1 MSESASPAPDLFD
14 ELTLNQ
20 QVGQVGAIAPMIPTR
35 RMEEP
40 DWHVPL
46 RWWPAG
52 IALAVAAA
60 VGFVFRFPLWAL
72 AAQALV
78 LGAMNLWPLPPP
90 AKRAFAIVA
99 ASFFFAQVTSI
110 FITPF
115 TWPLRFGF
123 CAVLLIGLTLVRV
136 NESE

>member
-14 ELTLNQ
+14 EPPLRQ
-20 QVGQVGAIAPMIPTR
+20 QVAHVGAISPMTPKRTVD
-35 RMEEP
+35 EP
-40 DWHVPL
+40 ERHVPL

-72 AAQALV
+72 AAQALF

-90 AKRAFAIVA
+90 ATRACTIAA

-110 FITPF
+110 FNTPF

-123 CAVLLIGLTLVRV
+123 CAVLLIGLTLFRV
-136 NESE
+136 NGSD